1 MSLCL
6 LLLRLL
12 LFCTVS
18 SSSVPLLSYV
28 VVDTIE
34 NRNRI
39 WIARSVTKME
49 NSIDARF
56 LNNLS
61 FSRYVMFCKIA
72 LAIRRLAPLLFCS
85 KKKQYQTHYFLV
97 GGSQLILPRAREEGS
112 NWRPGKQINVA
123 DRALDLNITSDHSR
137 TPVSHDISCFYKT
150 STYLC
155 LSFIPF

>member
-1 MSLCL
+1 VRERKEIRFEKTYHRQHFSV
-6 LLLRLL
+6 RI
-12 LFCTVS
+12 VIPGPS
-18 SSSVPLLSYV
+18 SPDRY
-28 VVDTIE
+28 
-34 NRNRI
+34 
-39 WIARSVTKME
+39 
-49 NSIDARF
+49 
-56 LNNLS
+56 NLS